1 MISVST
7 ENNHTADR
15 HTVQHFLD
23 EGVMSAAYA
32 QCRKLL
38 GVDVYPP
45 APDRCSST
53 QREWHA
59 GRFMAR
65 LMELEDTPANHTK
78 GRKRLDKAMQNCKDI
93 HTLMW
98 PGQPVPLLDPV
109 YNRHRAAGAVT

>member
-1 MISVST
+1 
-7 ENNHTADR
+7 
-15 HTVQHFLD
+15 
-23 EGVMSAAYA
+23 MSAGYTEG
-32 QCRKLL
+32 RTLL
-38 GVDVYPP
+38 GCDVYPP
-45 APDRCSST
+45 LREHRGTT
-53 QREWHA
+53 QCEWHA

-65 LMELEDTPANHTK
+65 LVEADPTLTNCTN